1 MPVPLPTPEGRQK
14 EVLCLPEQGH
24 YVVLGTAGSGKTTL
38 AIHRSVYLAK
48 RTKTKQKVLLVTFNK
63 SLVTYLASVTDN
75 NLTNVHVRNYHWFA
89 RGYLGNKGMLGRND
103 IVPSMTYDR
112 ENRKLTFIK
121 IAIEQITDEV
131 GANTTLS
138 RAPEVF
144 LEEICWMQK
153 MGITMLEEYV
163 DAERIGRA
171 GTRVTRDNRK
181 YFFDVYKRYLSI
193 REKHNYKYDW
203 DDLAHAVKDE
213 MVADEDE
220 RMYKHI
226 IIDEGQDFSPVML
239 QSLALAIPEDGSI
252 TFFGDVA
259 QQIYGGRISWRNA
272 GLQVTTKDIWKFDQN
287 YRNSKEIAD
296 LAIAISNQPFFH
308 QSTDLVTPK
317 QPIASGPKP
326 VVVKFKNEP
335 EELNWVIKNARV
347 IAEKQMVAILVR
359 QRASVKEITRKL
371 SGNGVSYQELDR
383 DLARWDSSPG
393 ISIGTYHS
401 AKGLEFD
408 TVFVPHCSK
417 DRIPDQDKI
426 AALEDRNEA
435 LSEDAKLIYVAVT
448 RARRGLV
455 LTYSGEI
462 TEVIP
467 QSDSL
472 YAKREIT

>member
-1 MPVPLPTPEGRQK
+1 MPLPTPEGRQK

-48 RTKTKQKVLLVTFNK
+48 RTKTNQKVLLVTFNK
-63 SLVTYLASVTDN
+63 SLVTYLNSIADN
-75 NLTNVHVRNYHWFA
+75 NLNKVDVRNYHRFA
-89 RGYLGNKGMLGRND
+89 RGYLGNRGMLGWND

-112 ENRKLTFIK
+112 ENIKLTFIK
-121 IAIEQITDEV
+121 MAIEEITEEA
-131 GANTTLS
+131 GSNATLS

-144 LEEICWMQK
+144 HEEICWMQK
-153 MGITMLEEYV
+153 MGITTLEEYV
-163 DAERIGRA
+163 DAERIGRS
-171 GTRVTRDNRK
+171 GTRITRDKRK
-181 YFFDVYKRYLSI
+181 YFFDVYERYLAI
-193 REKHNYKYDW
+193 REKHDYKYDW
-203 DDLAHAVKDE
+203 DDLAHTVKDE
-213 MVADEDE
+213 LEDDEDE
-220 RMYKHI
+220 RIYNHI

-272 GLQVTTKDIWKFDQN
+272 GLQVTAKDIWKFDQN

-296 LAIAISNQPFFH
+296 LAIAISKQPFFN

-326 VVVKFKNEP
+326 VLVKFQDEAA
-335 EELNWVIKNARV
+335 ELDWVIRNAAAA
-347 IAEKQMVAILVR
+347 AEKQMVAILVR
-359 QRASVKEITRKL
+359 QRSLVKKIKRKL
-371 SGNGVSYQELDR
+371 SANGVSYQELDR
-383 DLARWDSSPG
+383 DLTRWDSTPG
-393 ISIGTYHS
+393 ISVGTYHS

-408 TVFVPHCSK
+408 TVLVPHCSK

-426 AALEDRNEA
+426 IALEDRDEA

-467 QSDSL
+467 ESDSL
-472 YAKREIT
+472 YTKREIT